1 MANQKSGKDH
11 TEASLR
17 NFKEQNFVAQNSSL
31 KNFTEQNFT
40 SNVENSSKSIEHP
53 KQELRKNKTG
63 DAHRAYEADTDTS
76 CSNETTFG
84 SKTAYNDACSNDVDA
99 QAQSALPA
107 CAEVL
112 RARLSEQFTRGEIF
126 ATLQGANR
134 DNVHAVAIGNFD
146 GMHLGHQKLFERL
159 GEQGAI
165 IVILAGGGT
174 KLTPFAS
181 RQAFTD
187 KKIFYCDLRAIKSL
201 SGGEFIALL
210 RQNFINLQKIVVG
223 EDFRFGRDRAWG
235 AEFLQRE
242 FCGQTCVL
250 GEFCLSGGGVHS
262 SRIKELLSRGRCEEA
277 AELLGRD
284 YEICGRIVRGQGR
297 GAREF
302 VATLN
307 LDASGYFMPKSG
319 VYATLARA
327 GSKEFASVSFLGHR
341 LSTDGAFA
349 IETHILGDFAGFEAG
364 LNSAQDRASCCG
376 GQAAHF
382 AQNLDEISAC
392 NSVEISTQNFAAS
405 NSLGAEN
412 KNLEAADKNS
422 GAKFACVKFI
432 KFLRENRKFSD
443 LTQLKEQILK
453 DATEAETVLRSRKF

>member
-17 NFKEQNFVAQNSSL
+17 NFKEQNFIAQNSSL
-31 KNFTEQNFT
+31 KNFTEQNST
-40 SNVENSSKSIEHP
+40 SNGENSSQNIKRP
-53 KQELRKNKTG
+53 RQELSGNKTG
-63 DAHRAYEADTDTS
+63 DAHCADEADTDAA
-76 CSNETTFG
+76 CSNETAYG
-84 SKTAYNDACSNDVDA
+84 STCSNGIDA
-99 QAQSALPA
+99 QAQGMLPA

-112 RARLSEQFTRGEIF
+112 RARLSEQFARGDIF

-134 DNVHAVAIGNFD
+134 DNVCAVAIGNFD

-159 GEQGAI
+159 GEHGAI

-235 AEFLQRE
+235 AEFLRRE
-242 FCGQTCVL
+242 FRGQTCVV

-277 AELLGRD
+277 AELLGRN
-284 YEICGRIVRGQGR
+284 YEICGRVVHGQGR

-349 IETHILGDFAGFEAG
+349 LETHILGDFAGFEAS
-364 LNSAQDRASCCG
+364 LNSAQDRAPCCG
-376 GQAAHF
+376 EQAAHS
-382 AQNLDEISAC
+382 AQNLDEILAC
-392 NSVEISTQNFAAS
+392 NSVEISIQNFTAS
-405 NSLGAEN
+405 ESLGAEN
-412 KNLEAADKNS
+412 KILEATSKNS
-422 GAKFACVKFI
+422 TAKFACVKFI

-443 LTQLKEQILK
+443 LAQLKEQILK
-453 DATEAETVLRSRKF
+453 DSTEAEAVLRSRI

>member
-1 MANQKSGKDH
+1 MANQKSCKNH
-11 TEASLR
+11 KEASLR
-17 NFKEQNFVAQNSSL
+17 NFKEQNFVSQNSSL
-31 KNFTEQNFT
+31 KNFTEQNST
-40 SNVENSSKSIEHP
+40 SNGENSSQNIKRP
-53 KQELRKNKTG
+53 RQELSENKTC
-63 DAHRAYEADTDTS
+63 DAHCADEADTDTS

-99 QAQSALPA
+99 HAQGTLPA

-134 DNVHAVAIGNFD
+134 DNVRAVAIGNFD
-146 GMHLGHQKLFERL
+146 GMHLGHQKLFEHL
-159 GEQGAI
+159 GEHGAI

-181 RQAFTD
+181 RQAFTN

-201 SGGEFIALL
+201 SGGEFIELL
-210 RQNFINLQKIVVG
+210 GQNFINLQKIVVG

-242 FCGQTCVL
+242 FSGQTCVL

-262 SRIKELLSRGRCEEA
+262 SRIKELLSHGQCEAA

-307 LDASGYFMPKSG
+307 LEPGWFFIPKSG
-319 VYATLARA
+319 VYATVTSVR
-327 GSKEFASVSFLGHR
+327 GTRYKSVSFVGER
-341 LSTDGAFA
+341 LSTDRVFA
-349 IETHILGDFAGFEAG
+349 LETHILGDFAGFEAV
-364 LNSAQDRASCCG
+364 NSALDRPPCCG
-376 GQAAHF
+376 GQATDPAS
-382 AQNLDEISAC
+382 NLDEISAHD
-392 NSVEISTQNFAAS
+392 SAKISTRNFAAS
-405 NSLGAEN
+405 ESSGAEN
-412 KNLEAADKNS
+412 KNLEAACKNS

-432 KFLRENRKFSD
+432 KFLRENRKFND
-443 LTQLKEQILK
+443 LAQLKEQILK
-453 DATEAETVLRSRKF
+453 DASEAEAVLRSRKF

>member
-1 MANQKSGKDH
+1 MANQKSCKDH

-31 KNFTEQNFT
+31 KNFTEQNFA
-40 SNVENSSKSIEHP
+40 SNGENSSQNIKRP
-53 KQELRKNKTG
+53 RQELSENKTG
-63 DAHRAYEADTDTS
+63 DAHRADEADTA
-76 CSNETTFG
+76 CSNET
-84 SKTAYNDACSNDVDA
+84 AYGDTCGNGVDA
-99 QAQSALPA
+99 QAQGMLPA

-112 RARLSEQFTRGEIF
+112 RVRLNEQFARGEIF
-126 ATLQGANR
+126 ATLQSANR
-134 DNVHAVAIGNFD
+134 DDVCAVAIGNFD
-146 GMHLGHQKLFERL
+146 GMHLGHQKLFENL
-159 GEQGAI
+159 GEHGAI

-181 RQAFTD
+181 RQAFTN

-223 EDFRFGRDRAWG
+223 EDFRFGRDRAWDV
-235 AEFLQRE
+235 EFLRRE
-242 FCGQTCVL
+242 FRGQTCVV

-262 SRIKELLSRGRCEEA
+262 SRIKELLSRGQCEEA

-307 LDASGYFMPKSG
+307 LDASGYFIPKSG
-319 VYATLARA
+319 VYASLARA

-341 LSTDGAFA
+341 LSTDGDFA

-364 LNSAQDRASCCG
+364 LNSAQDYAPCCG
-376 GQAAHF
+376 GQAAHS
-382 AQNLDEISAC
+382 ARNLDEISAR
-392 NSVEISTQNFAAS
+392 NSTEISTQNFAAS
-405 NSLGAEN
+405 ESLDAEN
-412 KNLEAADKNS
+412 KILEAADKNS

-443 LTQLKEQILK
+443 LAQLKEQILK
-453 DATEAETVLRSRKF
+453 DASEAEAVLRSCEF

>member
-17 NFKEQNFVAQNSSL
+17 NFKEQNFIAQNSSL
-31 KNFTEQNFT
+31 KNFTEQNST
-40 SNVENSSKSIEHP
+40 SNGENSSQNIKRP
-53 KQELRKNKTG
+53 RQELSGNKTG
-63 DAHRAYEADTDTS
+63 DAHCADEADTDAA
-76 CSNETTFG
+76 CSNETAYG
-84 SKTAYNDACSNDVDA
+84 STCSNGIDA
-99 QAQSALPA
+99 QAQGMLPA

-112 RARLSEQFTRGEIF
+112 RARLSEQFARGDIF

-134 DNVHAVAIGNFD
+134 DNVCAVAIGNFD

-159 GEQGAI
+159 GEHGAI

-235 AEFLQRE
+235 AEFLRRE
-242 FCGQTCVL
+242 FRGQTCVV

-277 AELLGRD
+277 AELLGRN
-284 YEICGRIVRGQGR
+284 YEICGRVVHGQGR

-349 IETHILGDFAGFEAG
+349 LETHILGDFAGFEAS
-364 LNSAQDRASCCG
+364 LNSAQDHAPCCG
-376 GQAAHF
+376 EQAAHS
-382 AQNLDEISAC
+382 AQNLDEILAC
-392 NSVEISTQNFAAS
+392 NSVEISIQNFTAS
-405 NSLGAEN
+405 ESLGAEN
-412 KNLEAADKNS
+412 KILEATSKNS
-422 GAKFACVKFI
+422 TAKFACVKFI

-443 LTQLKEQILK
+443 LAQLKEQILK
-453 DATEAETVLRSRKF
+453 DSTEAEAVLRSRI

>member
-40 SNVENSSKSIEHP
+40 SNGENSSQNIKRP
-53 KQELRKNKTG
+53 RQELSENKNG
-63 DAHRAYEADTDTS
+63 DAHRTDEADTDTS
-76 CSNETTFG
+76 CSNEMTFG
-84 SKTAYNDACSNDVDA
+84 SKTAYNDACSNDVDV
-99 QAQSALPA
+99 QAQGTLPA

-112 RARLSEQFTRGEIF
+112 RARLSEQFARGDIF
-126 ATLQGANR
+126 TTLQGANR
-134 DNVHAVAIGNFD
+134 DNMRAVAIGNFD
-146 GMHLGHQKLFERL
+146 GMHLGHQKLFENL
-159 GEQGAI
+159 GEHGAI

-181 RQAFTD
+181 RQTFTN

-223 EDFRFGRDRAWG
+223 EDFRFGRDRAWDV
-235 AEFLQRE
+235 EFLRRE
-242 FCGQTCVL
+242 FRGQTCVL

-284 YEICGRIVRGQGR
+284 YELCGRIVRGQGR

-319 VYATLARA
+319 VYASITSVCGA
-327 GSKEFASVSFLGHR
+327 SYKSVSFLGHR

-349 IETHILGDFAGFEAG
+349 LETHILGDFAGFEAD
-364 LNSAQDRASCCG
+364 LNSAQDRAPCCG
-376 GQAAHF
+376 GQAAHS
-382 AQNLDEISAC
+382 ARNSDEISAR
-392 NSVEISTQNFAAS
+392 NSAEISTQNFAAS
-405 NSLGAEN
+405 ESLDAEN

-432 KFLRENRKFSD
+432 KFLRENHKFSD
-443 LTQLKEQILK
+443 LARLKEQILK
-453 DATEAETVLRSRKF
+453 DASEAEAVLRSRKF

>member
-17 NFKEQNFVAQNSSL
+17 NFKEQNSTERNSIAQNYNL
-31 KNFTEQNFT
+31 QNFTEQNST
-40 SNVENSSKSIEHP
+40 SNGENSSQNIKRP
-53 KQELRKNKTG
+53 RQELSENKTG
-63 DAHRAYEADTDTS
+63 DAHCADEADTDAA
-76 CSNETTFG
+76 CSNET
-84 SKTAYNDACSNDVDA
+84 AYGGTCGNGVDA
-99 QAQSALPA
+99 QAQGMLPA

-134 DNVHAVAIGNFD
+134 DDVCAVAIGNFD
-146 GMHLGHQKLFERL
+146 GMHLGHQKLFEHL
-159 GEQGAI
+159 GEHGAI
-165 IVILAGGGT
+165 IVILAGGGA

-181 RQAFTD
+181 RGAYTQ
-187 KKIFYCDLRAIKSL
+187 KKLFYCELSKIKNL
-201 SGGEFIALL
+201 SGGEFIELL
-210 RQNFINLQKIVVG
+210 EQNFINLQKIVVG
-223 EDFRFGRDRAWG
+223 EDFRFGRNRAWDV
-235 AEFLQRE
+235 EFLRRE
-242 FCGQTCVL
+242 FHGQTCVV
-250 GEFCLSGGGVHS
+250 GEFKVGSGVHS

-277 AELLGRD
+277 AELLGRN
-284 YEICGRIVRGQGR
+284 YEICGRVVRGQGR
-297 GAREF
+297 GGREF

-327 GSKEFASVSFLGHR
+327 GSKEFVSVSFLGHR

-349 IETHILGDFAGFEAG
+349 LETHILGDFAGFEAG
-364 LNSAQDRASCCG
+364 LNSAQDRAPCCE

-382 AQNLDEISAC
+382 ARNSDEISAR
-392 NSVEISTQNFAAS
+392 NSAEISTQNFAAS
-405 NSLGAEN
+405 ESLDAEN

-443 LTQLKEQILK
+443 LAQLKEQILK
-453 DATEAETVLRSRKF
+453 DASEAEAVLRSRKF

>member
-1 MANQKSGKDH
+1 MANQKSCKDH
-11 TEASLR
+11 TGASLR
-17 NFKEQNFVAQNSSL
+17 NFKERNFVAQNSNL
-31 KNFTEQNFT
+31 QNFTEQNFT
-40 SNVENSSKSIEHP
+40 NNGENSSKSIEHP

-63 DAHRAYEADTDTS
+63 DAHRADEADTDTS

-84 SKTAYNDACSNDVDA
+84 SKTAYNDACSNDVDV
-99 QAQSALPA
+99 QAQGTFPA

-112 RARLSEQFTRGEIF
+112 RARLSEQFARGDIF
-126 ATLQGANR
+126 ATLQGSNR
-134 DNVHAVAIGNFD
+134 DNVRAVAIGNFD

-181 RQAFTD
+181 RQAFTN
-187 KKIFYCDLRAIKSL
+187 KRIFYCDLRAIKSL

-223 EDFRFGRDRAWG
+223 EDFRFGRDRAWDV
-235 AEFLQRE
+235 EFLGRE
-242 FCGQTCVL
+242 FRGQTCVV
-250 GEFCLSGGGVHS
+250 GEFCLNGGGVHS
-262 SRIKELLSRGRCEEA
+262 SRIKELLSRGQCEEA
-277 AELLGRD
+277 AELLGRN

-319 VYATLARA
+319 VYASLARA

-349 IETHILGDFAGFEAG
+349 LETHILGDFAGFEAG
-364 LNSAQDRASCCG
+364 LNSAQDHAPYYW
-376 GQAAHF
+376 GQAAHS

-405 NSLGAEN
+405 ESMDAEN
-412 KNLEAADKNS
+412 KNLEAMSQNES
-422 GAKFACVKFI
+422 MKFVCVKFI

-443 LTQLKEQILK
+443 LAQLKEQILK
-453 DATEAETVLRSRKF
+453 DASEAEAVLRSRKF

>member
-1 MANQKSGKDH
+1 MDEILKQN
-11 TEASLR
+11 
-17 NFKEQNFVAQNSSL
+17 EQNQPKAASQEGESHLESEALMPCSEGLREIL
-31 KNFTEQNFT
+31 KAKFE
-40 SNVENSSKSIEHP
+40 
-53 KQELRKNKTG
+53 
-63 DAHRAYEADTDTS
+63 
-76 CSNETTFG
+76 
-84 SKTAYNDACSNDVDA
+84 
-99 QAQSALPA
+99 
-107 CAEVL
+107 
-112 RARLSEQFTRGEIF
+112 RGEIF
-126 ATLQGANR
+126 ASPQNAAR
-134 DNVHAVAIGNFD
+134 EEVRAVAIGNFD

-159 GEQGAI
+159 GEHGAI

-181 RQAFTD
+181 RQAFTN

-223 EDFRFGRDRAWG
+223 EDFRFGRDRAWDV
-235 AEFLQRE
+235 EFLRRE
-242 FCGQTCVL
+242 FRGQTCVV
-250 GEFCLSGGGVHS
+250 GEFCLNGSGVHS

-307 LDASGYFMPKSG
+307 LDASGYFIPKSG
-319 VYATLARA
+319 VYASLARA

-364 LNSAQDRASCCG
+364 LNSAQDYAPCCG
-376 GQAAHF
+376 GQAAHS
-382 AQNLDEISAC
+382 ARNLDEISAC
-392 NSVEISTQNFAAS
+392 NSVEISTQNFAS
-405 NSLGAEN
+405 SESLDAEN

-443 LTQLKEQILK
+443 LAQLKEQILK
-453 DATEAETVLRSRKF
+453 DASEAEAVLRSRKF

>member
-1 MANQKSGKDH
+1 MANQKSCKDH

-40 SNVENSSKSIEHP
+40 SNGENSSQNIKRP
-53 KQELRKNKTG
+53 RQELSENKAG
-63 DAHRAYEADTDTS
+63 DVYRADEADTGAA
-76 CSNETTFG
+76 CSNET
-84 SKTAYNDACSNDVDA
+84 AYGGTCGNGVDA
-99 QAQSALPA
+99 QAQGTLPA

-112 RARLSEQFTRGEIF
+112 RARLSEQFARGEIF

-134 DNVHAVAIGNFD
+134 DNVRAVAIGNFD
-146 GMHLGHQKLFERL
+146 GMHLGHQKLFENL
-159 GEQGAI
+159 GEHGAI

-181 RQAFTD
+181 RQAFTN

-235 AEFLQRE
+235 VEFLRRE
-242 FCGQTCVL
+242 FHGQTCVL

-262 SRIKELLSRGRCEEA
+262 SRIKELLSRGQCEEA

-319 VYATLARA
+319 VYATLART

-443 LTQLKEQILK
+443 LAQLKEQILK
-453 DATEAETVLRSRKF
+453 DASEAEAVLRSRKF

>member
-40 SNVENSSKSIEHP
+40 SNGENSSQNIKRP
-53 KQELRKNKTG
+53 RQELSENKAG
-63 DAHRAYEADTDTS
+63 DAHRADEADTDTA
-76 CSNETTFG
+76 CSNET
-84 SKTAYNDACSNDVDA
+84 AYGGTCGNGVDA
-99 QAQSALPA
+99 QARSALPA

-112 RARLSEQFTRGEIF
+112 RARLSEQFTRSEIF

-134 DNVHAVAIGNFD
+134 DNVRAVAIGNFD
-146 GMHLGHQKLFERL
+146 GMHLGHQKLFENL
-159 GEQGAI
+159 GEHGAI

-223 EDFRFGRDRAWG
+223 EDFRFGRDRAWDV
-235 AEFLQRE
+235 EFLRRE
-242 FCGQTCVL
+242 FRGQTCVV
-250 GEFCLSGGGVHS
+250 GEFCLSGSGVHS

-319 VYATLARA
+319 VYATLIRA
-327 GSKEFASVSFLGHR
+327 GSKEFASASFLGCR

-349 IETHILGDFAGFEAG
+349 LETHILGNFAGFEAG
-364 LNSAQDRASCCG
+364 LNSAQDRAPCCR
-376 GQAAHF
+376 GQAAHS
-382 AQNLDEISAC
+382 ARNSDEISAR
-392 NSVEISTQNFAAS
+392 NSAEISTQNFAAS
-405 NSLGAEN
+405 ESLDAEN
-412 KNLEAADKNS
+412 KNLEAVGKNS
-422 GAKFACVKFI
+422 GAKFVCVKFI
-432 KFLRENRKFSD
+432 KFLRKNRKFSD
-443 LTQLKEQILK
+443 LAQLKEQILK
-453 DATEAETVLRSRKF
+453 DASEAEAVLRSRKF

>member
-1 MANQKSGKDH
+1 MANQKSCKDH

-40 SNVENSSKSIEHP
+40 SNGENSSKSIEHP

-63 DAHRAYEADTDTS
+63 DAHRADEADTDAA
-76 CSNETTFG
+76 CSNET
-84 SKTAYNDACSNDVDA
+84 AYGGTCGNGVDA
-99 QAQSALPA
+99 QLPA

-112 RARLSEQFTRGEIF
+112 RARLSEQSARGDIF

-134 DNVHAVAIGNFD
+134 DNVCAVAIGNFD
-146 GMHLGHQKLFERL
+146 GMHLGHQKLFEHL
-159 GEQGAI
+159 GEHGAI

-223 EDFRFGRDRAWG
+223 EDFRFGRDRAWSV
-235 AEFLQRE
+235 EFLRRE
-242 FCGQTCVL
+242 FHGQTCVV
-250 GEFCLSGGGVHS
+250 GEFKMDGGVHS

-277 AELLGRD
+277 AELLGRN
-284 YEICGRIVRGQGR
+284 YEICGRVVRGQGR

-364 LNSAQDRASCCG
+364 LNSAQDRASCYG

-382 AQNLDEISAC
+382 AQNLDKISAR
-392 NSVEISTQNFAAS
+392 NSAEISTQNFAAS
-405 NSLGAEN
+405 ESLDAEN

-432 KFLRENRKFSD
+432 KFLRENQNFTD
-443 LTQLKEQILK
+443 LARLKEQILK
-453 DATEAETVLRSRKF
+453 DASEAETVLRSRKF

>member
-1 MANQKSGKDH
+1 MS
-11 TEASLR
+11 E
-17 NFKEQNFVAQNSSL
+17 
-31 KNFTEQNFT
+31 
-40 SNVENSSKSIEHP
+40 
-53 KQELRKNKTG
+53 NKTG
-63 DAHRAYEADTDTS
+63 DAHRADEADTDTS
-76 CSNETTFG
+76 CRNETTFG
-84 SKTAYNDACSNDVDA
+84 SKTAYNDACSNGVDA

-134 DNVHAVAIGNFD
+134 DNVRAVAIGNFD
-146 GMHLGHQKLFERL
+146 GMHLGHQKLFEHL
-159 GEQGAI
+159 GEHGAI

-181 RQAFTD
+181 RQAFTN

-201 SGGEFIALL
+201 SGGEFIVLL

-235 AEFLQRE
+235 AEFLRRE
-242 FCGQTCVL
+242 FRGQTYVL

-297 GAREF
+297 GTQEF

-319 VYATLARA
+319 VYASLTRA

-364 LNSAQDRASCCG
+364 LNSAQDRAPCCG

-382 AQNLDEISAC
+382 AQNLDEISTC

-405 NSLGAEN
+405 DSLDAEN
-412 KNLEAADKNS
+412 KNLEAAGKNN
-422 GAKFACVKFI
+422 GAKFACVRFI
-432 KFLRENRKFSD
+432 RFLRENQKFTD
-443 LTQLKEQILK
+443 PARLKEEILK
-453 DATEAETVLRSRKF
+453 DVAEAERILQDREI

>member
-1 MANQKSGKDH
+1 MSG
-11 TEASLR
+11 
-17 NFKEQNFVAQNSSL
+17 
-31 KNFTEQNFT
+31 
-40 SNVENSSKSIEHP
+40 
-53 KQELRKNKTG
+53 NKTG
-63 DAHRAYEADTDTS
+63 DAHRADKVDTDAA
-76 CSNETTFG
+76 CSNETAYG
-84 SKTAYNDACSNDVDA
+84 STCSNGVDA
-99 QAQSALPA
+99 QAQGMLPA

-112 RARLSEQFTRGEIF
+112 RARLSEQFARGDIF
-126 ATLQGANR
+126 ATLQSANR
-134 DNVHAVAIGNFD
+134 DDVCAVAIGNFD

-159 GEQGAI
+159 GEHGAI

-201 SGGEFIALL
+201 SGDEFIALL

-223 EDFRFGRDRAWG
+223 EDFRFGRDRAWDV
-235 AEFLQRE
+235 EFLRRE
-242 FCGQTCVL
+242 FRGQTCVV

-262 SRIKELLSRGRCEEA
+262 SRIKELLSRSRCEEA

-284 YEICGRIVRGQGR
+284 YEICGRVVRGQGR

-327 GSKEFASVSFLGHR
+327 GSKEFASVSFLGRR

-349 IETHILGDFAGFEAG
+349 IETHILGDFSGFEAG
-364 LNSAQDRASCCG
+364 LNSAQDYAPCCG
-376 GQAAHF
+376 GQAAHS
-382 AQNLDEISAC
+382 ARNSDEISAR
-392 NSVEISTQNFAAS
+392 NSAEISTQNFAAS
-405 NSLGAEN
+405 DSMDAEN
-412 KNLEAADKNS
+412 KILEAADKNS
-422 GAKFACVKFI
+422 GAKFVCVKFI
-432 KFLRENRKFSD
+432 KFLRKNRKFSD
-443 LTQLKEQILK
+443 LAQLKEQILK
-453 DATEAETVLRSRKF
+453 DAAEAEAVLRSRKF

>member
-1 MANQKSGKDH
+1 MS
-11 TEASLR
+11 E
-17 NFKEQNFVAQNSSL
+17 
-31 KNFTEQNFT
+31 
-40 SNVENSSKSIEHP
+40 
-53 KQELRKNKTG
+53 NKTG
-63 DAHRAYEADTDTS
+63 DAHRADEADTDAA
-76 CSNETTFG
+76 CSNET
-84 SKTAYNDACSNDVDA
+84 AYGGTCGNGVDA
-99 QAQSALPA
+99 QLPA

-112 RARLSEQFTRGEIF
+112 RARLSEQFARGEIF
-126 ATLQGANR
+126 ASPQNAAR
-134 DNVHAVAIGNFD
+134 EEVRAVAIGNFD

-159 GEQGAI
+159 GEHGAI
-165 IVILAGGGT
+165 IVILAGSGT

-235 AEFLQRE
+235 VEFLRRE
-242 FCGQTCVL
+242 FHGQTCVV

-262 SRIKELLSRGRCEEA
+262 SRIKELLSRGQCEEA

-284 YEICGRIVRGQGR
+284 YELCGRIVRGQGR

-307 LDASGYFMPKSG
+307 LEPGRFFIPKSG
-319 VYATLARA
+319 VYATVTSVRGARY
-327 GSKEFASVSFLGHR
+327 KSVSFVGER

-349 IETHILGDFAGFEAG
+349 LETHILGDFAGFEAG
-364 LNSAQDRASCCG
+364 LNSAQDRPPCYG
-376 GQAAHF
+376 GQVAHF
-382 AQNLDEISAC
+382 AQNLDKISER
-392 NSVEISTQNFAAS
+392 NSAEISTQNFAAS
-405 NSLGAEN
+405 ESLDAEN

-443 LTQLKEQILK
+443 LARLKEQILK
-453 DATEAETVLRSRKF
+453 DATEAEVVLRSRKF

>member
-17 NFKEQNFVAQNSSL
+17 NFKEQNSTERNSIAQNYNL
-31 KNFTEQNFT
+31 QNFTEQNFT
-40 SNVENSSKSIEHP
+40 SNGENSSQNIKHP
-53 KQELRKNKTG
+53 RQELSENKTG
-63 DAHRAYEADTDTS
+63 DAHCADEADTDAA
-76 CSNETTFG
+76 CSNETAYG
-84 SKTAYNDACSNDVDA
+84 STCSNDVDV

-112 RARLSEQFTRGEIF
+112 RARLSERFARGDIF

-134 DNVHAVAIGNFD
+134 DNVRAVAIGNFD
-146 GMHLGHQKLFERL
+146 GMHLGHQKLFEHL
-159 GEQGAI
+159 GEHGAI

-181 RQAFTD
+181 RQAFTN
-187 KKIFYCDLRAIKSL
+187 KKIFYCDLRTIKSL

-223 EDFRFGRDRAWG
+223 EDFRFGRDRAWDV
-235 AEFLQRE
+235 EFLRRE
-242 FCGQTCVL
+242 FRGQTCVV
-250 GEFCLSGGGVHS
+250 GEFCLSGSGVHS

-277 AELLGRD
+277 AELLGRN

-349 IETHILGDFAGFEAG
+349 IETHILGDFVGLEAG
-364 LNSAQDRASCCG
+364 LNSVQDRAPCCG
-376 GQAAHF
+376 GQAAHS

-392 NSVEISTQNFAAS
+392 NSAEISTQNFAAS
-405 NSLGAEN
+405 ESLDAEN

-443 LTQLKEQILK
+443 LAQLKEQILK
-453 DATEAETVLRSRKF
+453 DATETEAVLRSRKF

>member
-17 NFKEQNFVAQNSSL
+17 NFKEQNFVSQNSNL
-31 KNFTEQNFT
+31 QNFVERNSA
-40 SNVENSSKSIEHP
+40 SNGENSSQNIKSP
-53 KQELRKNKTG
+53 RQELSENKTG
-63 DAHRAYEADTDTS
+63 DAHCADEADTDAA
-76 CSNETTFG
+76 CSNETTYG
-84 SKTAYNDACSNDVDA
+84 GTCSNGVDA
-99 QAQSALPA
+99 QAQGMLPA

-126 ATLQGANR
+126 ATLDGANR
-134 DNVHAVAIGNFD
+134 DNVRAVAIGNFD

-159 GEQGAI
+159 GEHGAI

-201 SGGEFIALL
+201 SGDEFIALL
-210 RQNFINLQKIVVG
+210 RQNFINLKKIVVG

-235 AEFLQRE
+235 AEFLRRE
-242 FCGQTCVL
+242 FRGQTCVL

-277 AELLGRD
+277 AELLGRN
-284 YEICGRIVRGQGR
+284 YEICGRVVRGQGR

-364 LNSAQDRASCCG
+364 LNSTQDRAPCCE
-376 GQAAHF
+376 GQAAHST
-382 AQNLDEISAC
+382 QNLDEIPTR

-405 NSLGAEN
+405 ESLRAKN
-412 KNLEAADKNS
+412 KNLETVSQNES
-422 GAKFACVKFI
+422 VKFACVKFI

-443 LTQLKEQILK
+443 LAQLKEQILK
-453 DATEAETVLRSRKF
+453 DASEAEAVLRSRKF

>member
-1 MANQKSGKDH
+1 MANQKSCKDH

-31 KNFTEQNFT
+31 KNFTEQNFA
-40 SNVENSSKSIEHP
+40 SNGENSSQNIKRP
-53 KQELRKNKTG
+53 RQELSENKTG
-63 DAHRAYEADTDTS
+63 DAHRADEADTA
-76 CSNETTFG
+76 CSNET
-84 SKTAYNDACSNDVDA
+84 AYGDTCGNGVDA
-99 QAQSALPA
+99 QAQGMLPA

-112 RARLSEQFTRGEIF
+112 RVRLNEQFARGEIF
-126 ATLQGANR
+126 ATLQSANR
-134 DNVHAVAIGNFD
+134 DDVCAVAIGNFD
-146 GMHLGHQKLFERL
+146 GMHLGHQKLFENL
-159 GEQGAI
+159 GEHGAI

-181 RQAFTD
+181 RQAFTN

-223 EDFRFGRDRAWG
+223 EDFRFGRDRAWDV
-235 AEFLQRE
+235 EFLRRE
-242 FCGQTCVL
+242 FRGQTCVV

-262 SRIKELLSRGRCEEA
+262 SRIKELLLRGRCEAA

-307 LDASGYFMPKSG
+307 LDASGYFIPKSG
-319 VYATLARA
+319 VYASLARA

-341 LSTDGAFA
+341 LSTDGDFA

-364 LNSAQDRASCCG
+364 LNSAQDYAPCCG
-376 GQAAHF
+376 GQAAHS
-382 AQNLDEISAC
+382 ARNLDEISAR
-392 NSVEISTQNFAAS
+392 NSTEISTQNFAAS
-405 NSLGAEN
+405 ESLDAEN
-412 KNLEAADKNS
+412 KILEAADKNS

-443 LTQLKEQILK
+443 LAQLKEQILK
-453 DATEAETVLRSRKF
+453 DASEAEAVLRSCEF

>member
-1 MANQKSGKDH
+1 MANQKSCKDH
-11 TEASLR
+11 TEASLQ
-17 NFKEQNFVAQNSSL
+17 NFKEQNFVSQNSSL

-40 SNVENSSKSIEHP
+40 SNGENSSQNIKRP
-53 KQELRKNKTG
+53 RQELSENKAG
-63 DAHRAYEADTDTS
+63 DAHCADEADTDAA
-76 CSNETTFG
+76 CSNET
-84 SKTAYNDACSNDVDA
+84 AYGGTCSNGVDA
-99 QAQSALPA
+99 QTQGTLPA

-134 DNVHAVAIGNFD
+134 DNVRAVAIGNFD

-159 GEQGAI
+159 GEHGAI

-181 RQAFTD
+181 RQAFTN

-201 SGGEFIALL
+201 SGDEFIALL

-223 EDFRFGRDRAWG
+223 EDFRFGRDRAWDV
-235 AEFLQRE
+235 EFLRRE
-242 FCGQTCVL
+242 FRGQTCVL
-250 GEFCLSGGGVHS
+250 GEFCLRGGGVHS

-284 YEICGRIVRGQGR
+284 YEICGRVVRGQGR

-349 IETHILGDFAGFEAG
+349 LETHILGDFAGFEAG
-364 LNSAQDRASCCG
+364 LNSAQDRAPCCG
-376 GQAAHF
+376 GQAAHS
-382 AQNLDEISAC
+382 ARNLDEISAR

-405 NSLGAEN
+405 ESLDAEN
-412 KNLEAADKNS
+412 KNLEVADKNS

-432 KFLRENRKFSD
+432 KFLRENQNFTD
-443 LTQLKEQILK
+443 LARLKEQILK
-453 DATEAETVLRSRKF
+453 DASEAEAVLRSRKF

>member
-1 MANQKSGKDH
+1 MANQKSCKDH
-11 TEASLR
+11 TKASLR

-31 KNFTEQNFT
+31 QNFTERNST
-40 SNVENSSKSIEHP
+40 SNGGNSSKSIEHP
-53 KQELRKNKTG
+53 KQELRENKTG
-63 DAHRAYEADTDTS
+63 DAHRADEADTDTS

-84 SKTAYNDACSNDVDA
+84 SKTAYNDACSNDVDV
-99 QAQSALPA
+99 QAQGTLPA

-112 RARLSEQFTRGEIF
+112 RARLSEQFARGEIF

-134 DNVHAVAIGNFD
+134 DNVRAVAIGNFD
-146 GMHLGHQKLFERL
+146 GMHLGHQKLFENL
-159 GEQGAI
+159 GEHGAI

-201 SGGEFIALL
+201 SGSEFIELL

-223 EDFRFGRDRAWG
+223 EDFRFGRDRAWNV
-235 AEFLQRE
+235 ELLRRE
-242 FCGQTCVL
+242 FRGQTCVV

-319 VYATLARA
+319 VYATVTSLRGARY
-327 GSKEFASVSFLGHR
+327 KSVSFLGER

-349 IETHILGDFAGFEAG
+349 LETHILGGFAGFEA
-364 LNSAQDRASCCG
+364 LNSAQDRAPYCG

-382 AQNLDEISAC
+382 AQNLDEILAC
-392 NSVEISTQNFAAS
+392 NSVEISTQNFAES
-405 NSLGAEN
+405 ESLDAEN
-412 KNLEAADKNS
+412 KNLEATGKNN

-432 KFLRENRKFSD
+432 KFLRENQNFTD
-443 LTQLKEQILK
+443 LARLKEQILK
-453 DATEAETVLRSRKF
+453 DAKEAEAVLRSRKF

>member
-1 MANQKSGKDH
+1 MDKAAIMANQKSGKDH

-40 SNVENSSKSIEHP
+40 SNGENSSQNIKRP
-53 KQELRKNKTG
+53 RQELSENKTG
-63 DAHRAYEADTDTS
+63 DAHREDKADTDAA
-76 CSNETTFG
+76 CSNET
-84 SKTAYNDACSNDVDA
+84 AYGGTCGNGVDA
-99 QAQSALPA
+99 QAQGTLPA

-112 RARLSEQFTRGEIF
+112 RARLSEQFARGDIF

-134 DNVHAVAIGNFD
+134 DDVRAVAIGNFD

-235 AEFLQRE
+235 AEFLRRE
-242 FCGQTCVL
+242 FSGQTCVV

-262 SRIKELLSRGRCEEA
+262 SRIKELLSRGQCEA
-277 AELLGRD
+277 AAEFLGRD

-302 VATLN
+302 LATLN

-319 VYATLARA
+319 VYASLARA

-341 LSTDGAFA
+341 LSTDGVYAL
-349 IETHILGDFAGFEAG
+349 ETHILGGFAGFEAV
-364 LNSAQDRASCCG
+364 NSAQDRAPCCG
-376 GQAAHF
+376 RQAAHS
-382 AQNLDEISAC
+382 ARNLDEISAC
-392 NSVEISTQNFAAS
+392 NSAEISTQNFAAS
-405 NSLGAEN
+405 ESLDAEN
-412 KNLEAADKNS
+412 KNLEATSKNS
-422 GAKFACVKFI
+422 TTKFVCVKFI

-443 LTQLKEQILK
+443 LAQLKEQILK
-453 DATEAETVLRSRKF
+453 DASEAEAVLRSRKF

>member
-1 MANQKSGKDH
+1 MANQKSCKDH

-31 KNFTEQNFT
+31 QNFAEQNST
-40 SNVENSSKSIEHP
+40 SNGENSSKSIEHP

-63 DAHRAYEADTDTS
+63 DAHRADEADTDTS

-84 SKTAYNDACSNDVDA
+84 SKTAYNDACSNDVDV
-99 QAQSALPA
+99 QAQGTLPA

-112 RARLSEQFTRGEIF
+112 RARLSEQFARGDIF

-134 DNVHAVAIGNFD
+134 DNVRAVAIGNFD
-146 GMHLGHQKLFERL
+146 GMHLGHQKLFEHL
-159 GEQGAI
+159 GEHGAI

-181 RQAFTD
+181 RQAFTN
-187 KKIFYCDLRAIKSL
+187 KKIFYCDLRTIKSL

-223 EDFRFGRDRAWG
+223 EDFRFGRDRAWDV
-235 AEFLQRE
+235 EFLRRE
-242 FCGQTCVL
+242 FRGQTCVV

-307 LDASGYFMPKSG
+307 LEPGRFFIPKSG
-319 VYATLARA
+319 VYATVTSVRGARY
-327 GSKEFASVSFLGHR
+327 KSVSFVGER

-349 IETHILGDFAGFEAG
+349 LETHILGDFTGFEAV
-364 LNSAQDRASCCG
+364 NSEQDRAPCCE
-376 GQAAHF
+376 GQATDPAR
-382 AQNLDEISAC
+382 NLDKISVRNSAEISM
-392 NSVEISTQNFAAS
+392 QNFAA
-405 NSLGAEN
+405 NESLGAEN
-412 KNLEAADKNS
+412 KNLEAAGKNN

-432 KFLRENRKFSD
+432 KFLRENQNFTDPAR
-443 LTQLKEQILK
+443 LKEQILK
-453 DATEAETVLRSRKF
+453 DAAEAERILQGREI